1 MISVPETL
9 GCSTVTI
16 QLCPSGGKVHS
27 QALHARPETRDL
39 TLWLEGTT
47 IQGSNSALNPP
58 IGRVAFVLQSS
69 NHMHDIPIIIIDSA
83 PASHETEMQGPTG
96 DLVWFHG
103 HNTTTS
109 LVDT

>member
-1 MISVPETL
+1 MLHSDDPTLSVRGEGPL
-9 GCSTVTI
+9 IG
-16 QLCPSGGKVHS
+16 
-27 QALHARPETRDL
+27 ALHARPETRDL

-47 IQGSNSALNPP
+47 IQGSNLSPQPSHREGCL
-58 IGRVAFVLQSS
+58 VLQSS

-103 HNTTTS
+103 HSTTTS